1 MLSMTN
7 QEEYIV
13 GYLDDNTDYKDL
25 KENLEDF
32 VNLIPIENCTTL
44 NDILDWVI
52 HNQVQCLLVDHK
64 LVNKYDF
71 VGTDVI
77 TFFNKKIPDLPC
89 VIVTSFKNDSIAE
102 DLVIELLIKDRDDLP
117 GEDLKYTEFGNS
129 LAQACRTFK
138 KRLEQRKQEFTVLY
152 QKKQETDITTDEEE
166 NLCQLY
172 NLLKAYGEI
181 DIIPTELLT
190 SQMSIKINSLIE
202 KLDKIIKKEC

>member
-1 MLSMTN
+1 MTN

-77 TFFNKKIPDLPC
+77 TFFNKKITDLPC

-102 DLVIELLIKDRDDLP
+102 DLVIE
-117 GEDLKYTEFGNS
+117 
-129 LAQACRTFK
+129 
-138 KRLEQRKQEFTVLY
+138 
-152 QKKQETDITTDEEE
+152 
-166 NLCQLY
+166 
-172 NLLKAYGEI
+172 
-181 DIIPTELLT
+181 
-190 SQMSIKINSLIE
+190 
-202 KLDKIIKKEC
+202 